1 MERFVALGE
10 AYISM
15 GWTVVKMGF
24 VTILVLLL
32 LMTVGALVRIAW
44 EFLAYLFLP
53 PKKKM
58 YVKGDLLD
66 DE

>member
-32 LMTVGALVRIAW
+32 LIMVGALVCIAW
-44 EFLAYLFLP
+44 EFMTDMFLP
-53 PKKKM
+53 PKKM
-58 YVKGDLLD
+58 HVKGDLLD